1 MLLFCTLGVTDI
13 QPAIASSGR
22 SDSKKA
28 LRKSCAPC
36 QSLRQQT
43 LTIWCGMK
51 TGRVMW
57 PDVSWGSAGHS
68 RQTMRTWKTWRTCQP
83 SPPQGHLHAT
93 WVPSRAGISSEWFE
107 YASMDM
113 QRLFPGWMSSDA
125 RNYIHPGQSTNVACL
140 PLLPRT
146 TLPKT
151 RIEADGTVSLCS
163 SSSLM
168 RSRYE
173 RVRGERERESVHFQ
187 TKTSYRKSSCW
198 STTCLKRGRTESFGF
213 WCIQASNTSDTLV
226 LSGLCRSDHGK
237 TWSGCFQNIMLLGGF
252 FQQQSNSWMK
262 WHGLWMLQLP

>member
-1 MLLFCTLGVTDI
+1 MPLLSHCGRWQIKEPHHTFLPIMLLFCTLGVTDI

-93 WVPSRAGISSEWFE
+93 WVASRAGISSELFE
-107 YASMDM
+107 YASMI
-113 QRLFPGWMSSDA
+113 FNG
-125 RNYIHPGQSTNVACL
+125 YEK
-140 PLLPRT
+140 
-146 TLPKT
+146 TL
-151 RIEADGTVSLCS
+151 
-163 SSSLM
+163 
-168 RSRYE
+168 
-173 RVRGERERESVHFQ
+173 
-187 TKTSYRKSSCW
+187 
-198 STTCLKRGRTESFGF
+198 
-213 WCIQASNTSDTLV
+213 
-226 LSGLCRSDHGK
+226 
-237 TWSGCFQNIMLLGGF
+237 
-252 FQQQSNSWMK
+252 SWVDV
-262 WHGLWMLQLP
+262 